1 MERKRRLEQIRRV
14 LADAVIAG
22 AAEVLRVKTSG
33 QLAAS
38 YKDATE
44 LVTAADQASD
54 AAIRQVLESRLP
66 SIDPE
71 ITIVLEE
78 SGGAALP
85 GRKEVGA
92 DPLDGTNPFACGAS
106 SYSIQA
112 HYLEDGSPVIGVL
125 FQPELFLPL
134 DPVEG
139 CTGRLT
145 WAIHG
150 EGAFQQRSRYA
161 DGHFEFGSQR
171 AVRRNSYPETR
182 RFVSC
187 IPLTARMKPDEKE
200 RVLRILESGLISVST
215 GVGGAG
221 ANIMMT
227 IFGGQQVYANF
238 GAGLDLD
245 LIPPQVIAEEAGLT
259 VWNINR
265 ERPHWTTRKQPV
277 IVAPNARVAELFL
290 SAARY

>member
-1 MERKRRLEQIRRV
+1 V
-14 LADAVIAG
+14 LAG
-22 AAEVLRVKTSG
+22 AAEVLRVKSSG
-33 QLAAS
+33 ELATS

-54 AAIRQVLESRLP
+54 SAIRKILESRLP
-66 SIDPE
+66 AIDPE
-71 ITIVLEE
+71 ITIALEE

-85 GRKEVGA
+85 GPKEVGA
-92 DPLDGTNPFACGAS
+92 DPLDGTNAFACGSS

-112 HYLEDGSPVIGVL
+112 HYLENGSPRIGVL

-134 DPVEG
+134 GTGEG
-139 CTGRLT
+139 CMGRLT
-145 WAIHG
+145 SAICG
-150 EGAFQQRSRYA
+150 CGAFQQQSRY
-161 DGHFEFGSQR
+161 FEGRFALDSER
-171 AVRRNSYPETR
+171 AVRRNAYPETQ
-182 RFVSC
+182 RFVAC

-200 RVLRILESGLISVST
+200 RVLRTLESGLISVST

-259 VWNINR
+259 VWDINR
-265 ERPHWTTRKQPV
+265 QRPRWATRKQPV
-277 IVAPNARVAELFL
+277 IVAPNPPVADLFL
-290 SAARY
+290 RAAGY